1 MVVLCFGY
9 VWHLGFLHIGANSVR
24 YVSALGL
31 TKNPCKKDGLFNS
44 TNMSEI
50 TLEHKGCGF
59 LGDEV
64 LVPIFMSFQA
74 GV

>member
-1 MVVLCFGY
+1 MFSMVLVP
-9 VWHLGFLHIGANSVR
+9 
-24 YVSALGL
+24 ALGL
-31 TKNPCKKDGLFNS
+31 TKNPWKKDGLFNP

-50 TLEHKGCGF
+50 NLEHRGCGF

>member
-1 MVVLCFGY
+1 MFSMVP
-9 VWHLGFLHIGANSVR
+9 
-24 YVSALGL
+24 ALGL
-31 TKNPCKKDGLFNS
+31 TKNPWKKDGLFNPI
-44 TNMSEI
+44 NMSEI
-50 TLEHKGCGF
+50 TLEHRGCGF